1 MGWNKSCE
9 PQKLTSCEENSFHYY
24 KVDGV
29 DHFMSKFFTA
39 GVAMKEKDC
48 ASKCT
53 LDCKCLGYFYNQD
66 ASWCWRAYDLK
77 TFTKVAL
84 SIHVGYIKAPNH

>member
-9 PQKLTSCEENSFHYY
+9 PQKLTSCEESSFQCY

-39 GVAMKEKDC
+39 GVAMKEKD
-48 ASKCT
+48 S
-53 LDCKCLGYFYNQD
+53 
-66 ASWCWRAYDLK
+66 YDLK
-77 TFTKVAL
+77 TLTKVAL